1 MPGTV
6 RSAADEKKWK
16 RAKKHVS
23 DSKGY
28 GPDSFTDQDWGLV
41 QTIYQKIKA
50 KSESRLN
57 LSSIAE
63 ERVKKKRRRCDCSDG
78 ECGLCMHGW
87 YFAPYYG
94 KGDGQSPAAISTGPG
109 SVGMTGMDVPS
120 GAFPGAG
127 GINSP
132 SVPGG
137 PNAGMGPITMSK
149 ALPMSKPDKAM
160 GRSLFLEVFQTKK
173 GA

>member
-1 MPGTV
+1 M
-6 RSAADEKKWK
+6 
-16 RAKKHVS
+16 
-23 DSKGY
+23 
-28 GPDSFTDQDWGLV
+28 
-41 QTIYQKIKA
+41 
-50 KSESRLN
+50 RLN
-57 LSSIAE
+57 LSSIRE
-63 ERVKKKRRRCDCSDG
+63 DRVQKKRQRCDCPDG

-87 YFAPYYG
+87 YFTPYYG

-137 PNAGMGPITMSK
+137 ANAGMGPITMSK
-149 ALPMSKPDKAM
+149 AM
-160 GRSLFLEVFQTKK
+160 GRSLFLEVYEDNEAKQLVDYIAWIEDLKRMGDQAVQELKSKK
-173 GA
+173 IPQLKAAQFVGTINGMRSEAWFKFFYS

>member
-1 MPGTV
+1 MP
-6 RSAADEKKWK
+6 
-16 RAKKHVS
+16 AK
-23 DSKGY
+23 
-28 GPDSFTDQDWGLV
+28 
-41 QTIYQKIKA
+41 
-50 KSESRLN
+50 SRLN
-57 LSSIAE
+57 LSSISE
-63 ERVKKKRRRCDCSDG
+63 DRTVRKKRQRCDCPDG

-109 SVGMTGMDVPS
+109 SVGMTGMDPPS

-137 PNAGMGPITMSK
+137 PNAGMGPISMSK
-149 ALPMSKPDKAM
+149 AM
-160 GRSLFLEVFQTKK
+160 GHSLFLEVYQTKK